1 MTSLARTILTTLLA
15 LATAAALFLVGGSSI
30 NGCLWDSDTLRT
42 EATGAPGLVETIVGR
57 FDRYPPLYYEMRL
70 ERVATELDADP
81 TDHSKN
87 LAAYDDAGVAC
98 DRLGRHDEAI
108 EWMSRKRTALDALP
122 ASEERTEHEYRYLAN
137 LGTFHAHRWIA
148 AGADRSDMADIERA
162 RDLIAQAI
170 ELNPDAH
177 FGRERYQLM
186 ALEWILEPTHV
197 ESAWPYELTSI
208 IEAGLTPDDGWHG
221 RSYNDIL
228 ADAGYADAP
237 EGFAGL
243 VALGNG
249 WHSFDVFHALALALQ
264 DRRDSSLAYLAW
276 LRAEEIARSG
286 GGTLHPDMDLRDFD
300 AGEHPYHLDG
310 SDQPPVEAFYTKARA
325 EADAWHAARTQYIMA
340 RLERGEHPD
349 THPGFFAAWVEPS
362 SMPALPNGLFGLQG
376 TRLTMAAIFAVV
388 LGVPAIL
395 IILAIAIPILLA
407 RRNRR
412 RAAAAGPENP
422 APTSTTTIS

>member
-1 MTSLARTILTTLLA
+1 MTTTAPSARTSLTTLFA
-15 LATAAALFLVGGSSI
+15 LVTVAALFVFGGSAPGDPRA
-30 NGCLWDSDTLRT
+30 GCLWDSDTLRT

-81 TDHSKN
+81 ADHPKN

-186 ALEWILEPTHV
+186 ALEWILEPP
-197 ESAWPYELTSI
+197 ESWGYYGEDENGATSFLQADPNLPAAVAEIGDLAARKFAEARDLIGQCEADRVRPAAMMMEAYERI
-208 IEAGLTPDDGWHG
+208 FRRMQARGWH
-221 RSYNDIL
+221 RVL
-228 ADAGYADAP
+228 
-237 EGFAGL
+237 
-243 VALGNG
+243 
-249 WHSFDVFHALALALQ
+249 
-264 DRRDSSLAYLAW
+264 
-276 LRAEEIARSG
+276 
-286 GGTLHPDMDLRDFD
+286 
-300 AGEHPYHLDG
+300 
-310 SDQPPVEAFYTKARA
+310 
-325 EADAWHAARTQYIMA
+325 
-340 RLERGEHPD
+340 
-349 THPGFFAAWVEPS
+349 EPS
-362 SMPALPNGLFGLQG
+362 GLSKAEKLWVAVRYGL
-376 TRLTMAAIFAVV
+376 L
-388 LGVPAIL
+388 
-395 IILAIAIPILLA
+395 
-407 RRNRR
+407 
-412 RAAAAGPENP
+412 
-422 APTSTTTIS
+422 